1 MPLQKDKDQEE
12 LTALYQRN
20 IDAVYRLCYVYLRN
34 RADAEDAVQSVFL
47 RYLQKRPEFHEVSHE
62 TAWLLLTAKN
72 CCRDQLRCWW
82 RRQRVDLDALP
93 EAAVLMR
100 DDESLDLLKALLAL
114 PEKYRVPLY
123 LHYIEGYPA
132 KELAPLLGCRES
144 TVRTRLQR
152 GRNLLKTQLGGIY
165 NADTQHTGNAQSER
179 TAKRTDAAQH
189 PGEA

>member
-82 RRQRVDLDALP
+82 RRQRVELDALP
-93 EAAVLMR
+93 EPAVSIQ
-100 DDESLDLLKALLAL
+100 DEESLDLLKVLLAL
-114 PEKYRVPLY
+114 PEKYRIPLY
-123 LHYIEGYPA
+123 LHYQY
-132 KELAPLLGCRES
+132 S
-144 TVRTRLQR
+144 
-152 GRNLLKTQLGGIY
+152 
-165 NADTQHTGNAQSER
+165 
-179 TAKRTDAAQH
+179 
-189 PGEA
+189 